1 MRSKNFLVFFLF
13 FHAANLP
20 AQTDPVM
27 PAWFVQAHGFVARYH
42 SAINYK
48 PGAGVGLSVGHAIH
62 KNWLSF
68 AAGFE
73 YTRAAQEL
81 RLIDGLYETH
91 ANIYNSFLA
100 LRGRWP
106 ISKRA
111 VTVFGAILGG
121 ASFFRPQSLTI
132 DAGTFGKI
140 TLRPNGETK
149 FVAAWESGIAFHLV
163 AGTTMLF
170 SVKQNFSRFA
180 DNQIGAAQPKSKW
193 RPYWNFATGLSYH
206 F

>member
-1 MRSKNFLVFFLF
+1 MFFLF

-20 AQTDPVM
+20 AQTDPVT
-27 PAWFVQAHGFVARYH
+27 PAWFVQTYGSITHYH
-42 SAINYK
+42 SAIDYK
-48 PGAGVGLSVGHAIH
+48 TGTGAGLSVGHSIR
-62 KNWLSF
+62 KSQLSF
-68 AAGFE
+68 VTGFE

-81 RLIDGLYETH
+81 RLVDGLYETH
-91 ANIYNSFLA
+91 ANIYNSFFA

-106 ISKRA
+106 ISKRS
-111 VTVFGAILGG
+111 VTVFGALLGG

-149 FVAAWESGIAFHLV
+149 FIAAWESGFVFHLGEGV
-163 AGTTMLF
+163 AILF
-170 SVKQNFSRFA
+170 SIKQNFSRFA
-180 DNQIGAAQPKSKW
+180 DNQIDVVQPKSKW